1 MLDRFGNKVSIG
13 YSEIE
18 LIWIEAANSLRGY
31 ERSCALYDISEMTGR
46 SVSNIREKANLMRA
60 EKTQQDWLRNA
71 PAMASRADRG
81 RPGGMPP
88 SDLARPSLGRLM
100 GSKAFCRHTDKAAHE
115 NLKEAVEG

>member
-18 LIWIEAANSLRGY
+18 LIWIEAANTLRGY

-60 EKTQQDWLRNA
+60 EKTHQDWLRSR
-71 PAMASRADRG
+71 PAMTASAG
-81 RPGGMPP
+81 PGYGPRLAP
-88 SDLARPSLGRLM
+88 SELKRPSLARLM
-100 GSKAFCRHTDKAAHE
+100 GCK
-115 NLKEAVEG
+115 

>member
-31 ERSCALYDISEMTGR
+31 ERACALYDISQMSGR
-46 SVSNIREKANLMRA
+46 SVANVREKANKMRV
-60 EKTQQDWLRNA
+60 EKVHQDWLRNA
-71 PAMASRADRG
+71 PAMGSRADRG

-88 SDLARPSLGRLM
+88 SEISLPSMARLM
-100 GSKAFCRHTDKAAHE
+100 AGK
-115 NLKEAVEG
+115 